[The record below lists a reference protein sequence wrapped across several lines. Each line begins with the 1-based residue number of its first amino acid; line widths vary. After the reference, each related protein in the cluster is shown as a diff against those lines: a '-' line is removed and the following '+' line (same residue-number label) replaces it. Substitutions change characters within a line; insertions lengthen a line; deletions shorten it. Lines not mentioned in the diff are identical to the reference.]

1 MRLAIVTSCTIA
13 MAIVGIVVYDRLPAQ
28 HSPLAS
34 FDPQRPVGMATG
46 WQIGRLDGD
55 RAACHAALDRAG
67 LRTVAIA
74 DSREGE
80 FCGFTDAVAVER
92 SSIPWS
98 EAPLRLT
105 CPMVVALA
113 VWERQVVAPAAERHL
128 GTRVVRIQHFGTYS
142 CRRVAGGAS
151 GRPSQHATANAIDV
165 GAFQL
170 ANGRRVTVKGDWG
183 KDTAEAAFLREV
195 HDGSCRVFRAVLGP
209 DYNAAHAD
217 HLHLDMGPY
226 PTCS

>member
-1 MRLAIVTSCTIA
+1 MRLAIITSCIIA
-13 MAIVGIVVYDRLPAQ
+13 AVVVGIVVYDRLPPQ
-28 HSPLAS
+28 HSPLARL
-34 FDPQRPVGMATG
+34 DPQRPVGMATG
-46 WQIGRLDGD
+46 WQLERLEGD
-55 RAACHAALDRAG
+55 RTACHAALDRAG

-80 FCGFTDAVAVER
+80 FCGFTDAVAVQR

-98 EAPLRLT
+98 EAPLRLS
-105 CPMVVALA
+105 CPMAVALA
-113 VWERQVVAPAAERHL
+113 IWEQQVVVPAAEQHL
-128 GTRVVRIQHFGTYS
+128 GIRVARIDHFGTYS
-142 CRRVAGGAS
+142 CRRIAGGPS

-165 GAFQL
+165 AAFQL
-170 ANGRRVTVKGDWG
+170 ANGRRVTVRGDWG
-183 KDTAEAAFLREV
+183 RGTAEAAFLREV

-226 PTCS
+226 AICN